1 MRIVP
6 IDNHWWFDRWLSTY
20 DTRSA
25 GHTQVDWS
33 TESEGSVWVDSY
45 PADTDVF
52 KAFSRCLKK
61 VTTSYNQTR
70 RCHDV
75 WKKTSDL
82 RRLKDLWFPSFLKR
96 PIYDILK
103 TSDLQRF
110 QDASFTTS
118 WRHLIYVILKTS
130 NLRRL
135 GNVWFTT
142 SSGRLIYDV
151 LKTSKLR
158 RLEDVQFTTSWRGLI
173 YDVLKTSDLWRL
185 DNVCK
190 TTSMSQRRSDVYIT
204 SKGII
209 FSYSVLSEI
218 FRKF

>member
-96 PIYDILK
+96 PIYDVLEM
-103 TSDLQRF
+103 SDLRRL
-110 QDASFTTS
+110 QDGWFTTS
-118 WRHLIYVILKTS
+118 WRRPSYVVLKTS

-135 GNVWFTT
+135 EEAWFTT
-142 SSGRLIYDV
+142 FWKHLIYDA
-151 LKTSKLR
+151 L
-158 RLEDVQFTTSWRGLI
+158 
-173 YDVLKTSDLWRL
+173 
-185 DNVCK
+185 
-190 TTSMSQRRSDVYIT
+190 IT
-204 SKGII
+204 SVKRRPCRNVVATSI
-209 FSYSVLSEI
+209 
-218 FRKF
+218 